1 MPGEAGMADEWDF
14 MDKGAGSLE
23 QALADMS
30 SPDPTL
36 SEWIR
41 GSLER
46 RGLARNVVIR
56 GSRLNQTFAYQI
68 IAGTR
73 RASRDK
79 LLQLA
84 FGMGLRRS
92 EASELLERGGT
103 NPLSSG
109 CRRDVVIAFCLE
121 RRLTLIAC
129 DDLLWS
135 LGEATICDGGAT
147 RRGAVDD

>member
-1 MPGEAGMADEWDF
+1 MADEWDF
-14 MDKGAGSLE
+14 MDKGVSSLE
-23 QALADMS
+23 QALADMPS
-30 SPDPTL
+30 SDPTL

-56 GSRLNQTFAYQI
+56 ESRLNQTFAYQI

-84 FGMGLRRS
+84 FGMRLGRG
-92 EASELLERGGT
+92 ETSELLERGGA

-121 RRLTLIAC
+121 RGLTLIAC

-135 LGEATICDGGAT
+135 RGEPTICDGGAS
-147 RRGAVDD
+147 RRVATDS